1 MDPIIT
7 KMLEIWGLPAA
18 FVVVLSFAVKVLY
31 DRNNEIQDARLDEA
45 KEYAK
50 DISEIGVNL
59 RSTMDSLTQA
69 IHALMTRK

>member
-7 KMLEIWGLPAA
+7 KLLEAWGLPAA
-18 FVVVLSFAVKVLY
+18 FVIVLGVSVKVLY
-31 DRNNEIQDARLDEA
+31 DRNNEIQDARLEEA

-50 DISEIGVNL
+50 DVSEIVSNL

>member
-7 KMLEIWGLPAA
+7 KLLEVWGLPAA
-18 FVVVLSFAVKVLY
+18 FVIALGFAVKALY

-50 DISEIGVNL
+50 DVSEISTTL

-69 IHALMTRK
+69 IHALMARK